1 MPAFKGDFDVI
12 QAAGVFDG
20 AAQQRREGHQIGDI
34 FPLAGLGIKM
44 QQSRRLNIEKLQ
56 DALLVPRHHPIV
68 HALQQ
73 AVHLIEVAVGFRQQ
87 AVGEQ

>member
-1 MPAFKGDFDVI
+1 MLAFKGDFDVI
-12 QAAGVFDG
+12 QAVGVLSG

-56 DALLVPRHHPIV
+56 DACSF
-68 HALQQ
+68 HAITPSSMLSSRPY
-73 AVHLIEVAVGFRQQ
+73 I
-87 AVGEQ
+87 